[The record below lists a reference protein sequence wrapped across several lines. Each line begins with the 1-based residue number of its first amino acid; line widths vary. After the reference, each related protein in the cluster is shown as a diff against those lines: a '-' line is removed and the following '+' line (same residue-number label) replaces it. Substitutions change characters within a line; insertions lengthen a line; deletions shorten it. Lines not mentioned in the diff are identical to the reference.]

1 LRDVRFPI
9 RSAAAAGVVAAITVA
24 GPAAL
29 GAARPN
35 VADRPQGGQ
44 GRWTQVTGQTTGA
57 AEIGLVRG
65 ADGILHVVWQGG
77 NHGQQII
84 DTPIA
89 PDGAVGKET
98 TIATGSFPS
107 DPDATATASGLDAF
121 WIGNLNL
128 VEATRPARG
137 GHWTV
142 QTLNRELT
150 SALSV
155 TATAGGDG
163 RPWVSWTTGGVLDLL
178 HLGQRQDDVPTPC
191 CVYDLGMATD
201 GMTGASYVAYL
212 SLVSKR
218 EGIWVRRL
226 SLTGVTGSALRLPG
240 SVTRGSTVL
249 LDQRV
254 AITGRGHG
262 NAGVYVSYPVGYP
275 AATAVDVYR
284 IGASKPFTLARASQI
299 FGTDITAGPNGRL
312 WDAWIVKTLPEWEL
326 FVRASNPAATE
337 WSPTARVALP
347 KGTQF
352 IDEVYESAQASK
364 VDLVALLQI
373 DGHTAFYATQVL
385 FPVAPKR

>member
-1 LRDVRFPI
+1 LRDIRFPV
-9 RSAAAAGVVAAITVA
+9 RSAAVAGLVAAITLT
-24 GPAAL
+24 GQAA
-29 GAARPN
+29 ANAAPNVPARP
-35 VADRPQGGQ
+35 DGGP
-44 GRWTQVTGQTTGA
+44 GHWTQVTGLTSGI

-65 ADGILHVVWQGG
+65 ADGILHIIWTEGS
-77 NHGQQII
+77 NGQKII
-84 DTPIA
+84 DTPVA

-98 TIATGSFPS
+98 TIATGSFLS
-107 DPDATATASGLDAF
+107 GPDATATASGLDAF
-121 WIGNLNL
+121 WIDNLSL

-137 GHWTV
+137 GHWTAK
-142 QTLNRELT
+142 TLNHELT

-155 TATAGGDG
+155 TATTGGDG

-178 HLGQRQDDVPTPC
+178 HVGQRQVDISIPC

-201 GMTGASYVAYL
+201 GATGAGYVAYL
-212 SLVSKR
+212 SLISR
-218 EGIWVRRL
+218 AEGIWVRRL
-226 SLTGVTGSALRLPG
+226 SLTGVAGSALRLPG
-240 SVTRGSTVL
+240 SVTRGNTVL

-262 NAGVYVSYPVGYP
+262 HGGVYASYPVGYP

-284 IGASKPFTLARASQI
+284 IGASKPFTVARATQI

-326 FVRASNPAATE
+326 FVRASNSAATA

-352 IDEVYESAQASK
+352 IDEVYESAQANK

-373 DGHTAFYATQVL
+373 NGHIAFYATQV
-385 FPVAPKR
+385 PVPAASK